1 MPKLRAAFTLGVPS
15 FSLGLRRWF
24 YVCWWGQMPI
34 KPRRSPHWCACASV
48 PPVPVQCPCV
58 CVSCVHITAA
68 PELPLLSTG
77 TTLAHKNHLFWPW
90 KKTNVCVSYTHPH
103 CRGKCLFWQIRCC
116 WEGNAPC
123 EWDPVC
129 TSLCVH
135 HDLLWCLFQTGKR
148 VPASIS

>member
-1 MPKLRAAFTLGVPS
+1 MVLCLLVGSDAHKATQISTLMCLCQCGPS
-15 FSLGLRRWF
+15 
-24 YVCWWGQMPI
+24 P
-34 KPRRSPHWCACASV
+34 CAV
-48 PPVPVQCPCV
+48 PCV

-68 PELPLLSTG
+68 PELPLLSTE
-77 TTLAHKNHLFWPW
+77 TTLAHKNHSVWPW
-90 KKTNVCVSYTHPH
+90 EKPNVCVSCTHPHPH

-148 VPASIS
+148 VPASISQLRRSLQGELGLRPCC